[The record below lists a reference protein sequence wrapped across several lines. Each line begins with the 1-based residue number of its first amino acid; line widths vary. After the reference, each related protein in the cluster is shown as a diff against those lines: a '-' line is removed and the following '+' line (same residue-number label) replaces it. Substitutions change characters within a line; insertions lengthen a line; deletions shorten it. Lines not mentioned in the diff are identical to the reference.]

1 MEVLADG
8 ETGTMVGLVGERVK
22 RTPLDEVVGKTRPL
36 DPELYKMAGVLAELP
51 A

>member
-1 MEVLADG
+1 MEVLAGG
-8 ETGTMVGLVGERVK
+8 ETGTMVGLVGEQVK
-22 RTPLDEVVGKTRPL
+22 RTPLDEVVGKIRPL